1 MKRHG
6 KKVTAVMT
14 GCLLSCVLGL
24 AQASEPVVEAL
35 MRPAIQVSEP
45 ARAFL
50 VDAEVA
56 GDNIIAVGE
65 RGLILLSTDEGRS
78 WRQSQVPVSTGL
90 TAVHFIDAQH
100 GMAVGHGGVVLGTR
114 DAGES
119 WHLLLD
125 GRQAAQLA
133 LASAKQQDDEHGVV
147 EAQRLIEDG
156 PDKPFL
162 DVLMFSPE
170 RVLVVGAYGLA
181 FLSEDAGATWSPV
194 MQRMDNPQM
203 LHFYAIRQQGQR
215 ILLVGEQGLLNL
227 SEDGGIN
234 FQQIDS
240 PYEGSFFTA
249 ELERDG
255 GLVIAGL
262 RGNVYR
268 SRNAGRDW
276 RQLDNPVTASITSS
290 RQLAN
295 GEILLASQ
303 AGVLLQV
310 TNTGVVP
317 VSKDRLP
324 PLNAFVP
331 TPEDM
336 LLLTVDGI
344 RRSAI
349 AR

>member
-1 MKRHG
+1 MRRHG
-6 KKVTAVMT
+6 NKKRGVMA
-14 GCLLSCVLGL
+14 GCLLSCVLGM

-35 MRPAIQVSEP
+35 LRPAIPVSEP

-56 GDNIIAVGE
+56 GDNIVAVGE
-65 RGLILLSTDEGRS
+65 RGLILLSGDGGHS

-90 TAVHFIDAQH
+90 TAVHFIDAQL

-114 DAGES
+114 DGGES
-119 WHLLLD
+119 WQLLLD
-125 GRQAAQLA
+125 GRRAAQLA
-133 LASAKQQDDEHGVV
+133 LAAARQQGDERAAA
-147 EAQRLIEDG
+147 EARRLIEDG

-162 DVLMFSPE
+162 DVRMLSSE

-181 FLSEDAGATWSPV
+181 FLSEDAGANWAPV
-194 MQRMDNPQM
+194 MQRMENPQM
-203 LHFYAIRQQGQR
+203 LHFYAIRQQGKR
-215 ILLVGEQGLLNL
+215 ILLVGEQGLVNL
-227 SEDGGIN
+227 SEDAGAS

-255 GLVIAGL
+255 SLVIAGL

-268 SRNAGRDW
+268 SRDAGRYW
-276 RQLDNPVTASITSS
+276 RQLDNPVAASITSS
-290 RQLAN
+290 QQLAD
-295 GEILLASQ
+295 GDILLTSQ

-310 TNTGVVP
+310 ANSRVVP
-317 VSKDRLP
+317 VSRDRLP
-324 PLNAFVP
+324 PLNAAVP
-331 TPEDM
+331 TPDGM

-344 RRSAI
+344 RRSVI